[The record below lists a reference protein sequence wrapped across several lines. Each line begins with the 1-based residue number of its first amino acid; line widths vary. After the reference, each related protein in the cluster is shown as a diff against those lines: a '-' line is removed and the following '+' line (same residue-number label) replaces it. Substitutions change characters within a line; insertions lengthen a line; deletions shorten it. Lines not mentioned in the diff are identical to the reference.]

1 MKKIVIHEL
10 AASVYEN
17 ESNILQLAAKKM
29 GILPEQIQ
37 RWGILRKSLDARKK
51 NDILYKYSLWI
62 QPEEKLIPRLEKK
75 DLKPMKP

>member
-1 MKKIVIHEL
+1 MSWRQAYMKMK
-10 AASVYEN
+10 ATYCN
-17 ESNILQLAAKKM
+17 WQPKKM

-62 QPEEKLIPRLEKK
+62 QPEENLIPRLEKK